1 MIWWP
6 TLLVIIGTFFGAIG
20 AVFFKKGSGELYTN
34 LKDALKNLKN
44 KNLWIGIFFYCAAIV
59 VYLIALKKEKLTYVY
74 PLASLTYIWIALLS
88 VKYLG
93 ERMNAAKVW
102 GFILIIGGVI
112 LVGLGNV

>member
-6 TLLVIIGTFFGAIG
+6 TLLVIVGTFFGAIG
-20 AVFFKKGSGELYTN
+20 AIFFKKGSGELNTN
-34 LKDALKNLKN
+34 FREIFKNLKN

-93 ERMNAAKVW
+93 EKMNSAKVW

>member
-1 MIWWP
+1 MIWP
-6 TLLVIIGTFFGAIG
+6 TILVIIGTFFGAIG
-20 AVFFKKGSGELYTN
+20 AIFFKKGSGELN
-34 LKDALKNLKN
+34 INFREVWKNLKN
-44 KNLWIGIFFYCAAIV
+44 KNLWLGIVFYCAAIV
-59 VYLIALKKEKLTYVY
+59 VYLIALREEKLTYVY

-102 GFILIIGGVI
+102 GFILIVGGVI